1 MDASYPRLHH
11 APRRSRRARPAVFAA
26 NPKRAARRRRRSSEL
41 AGPPASI
48 AATDRSSDDQ
58 KLESTVDQA
67 LAVERHGL
75 RIHHFGQ
82 PRVLHDFGVDAIA
95 MRARLVHDPREHHG
109 FAALELHAPRERCE
123 LSDLDVVADP
133 LLVVESAILPPHF
146 SCLLGHAPIRRQVF
160 QRYRYHKAVNVA
172 HNVSKFVEYLRK
184 TVRAMRIRRLLF
196 SNGLHIGKAGLEFL
210 ADHLVH
216 ADEYANDFRNVG
228 TGAVHA
234 PGDIRG
240 VPFGLEG
247 KFSRVVALDRLDE
260 IQLDRDLRWWR

>member
-75 RIHHFGQ
+75 RIHHVGQ

-172 HNVSKFVEYLRK
+172 HNVSKLPGPYGKRFARCVSVAYFSATAFILARPASK
-184 TVRAMRIRRLLF
+184 SLPIILSMLTNMPMTFAM
-196 SNGLHIGKAGLEFL
+196 
-210 ADHLVH
+210 
-216 ADEYANDFRNVG
+216 
-228 TGAVHA
+228 
-234 PGDIRG
+234 
-240 VPFGLEG
+240 
-247 KFSRVVALDRLDE
+247 
-260 IQLDRDLRWWR
+260 